1 MATILIADDEKNI
14 RGALARSLRLE
25 GYAAL
30 EAENGA
36 DALAQLES
44 GDVDL
49 VILDLNMP
57 QLDGLG
63 LLEKMQ
69 ERGLAI
75 PSLVLTAHGSIDKA
89 VRAVRLGAF
98 DFIEKP
104 PGAERILLA
113 VQNALRMGRLE
124 EENRRLSEEAGMG
137 SELLGSSPP
146 MKALASTLQRVAP
159 TDASVLVV
167 GENGTGK
174 ELVARAIHGASPR
187 RHRAMV
193 TVNCAAIPETLFESE
208 LFGHARGSFTGATEA
223 RRGKFQLAG
232 GGTLFLDE
240 VGEVPLSLQPKMLR
254 ALESG
259 EVQRV
264 GGQAAEQ
271 VDVRVIAATN
281 RDLESEVRS
290 GRFRDDLY
298 YRLLVVPVRVPALRE
313 RGEDIVVLARHF
325 LEQACRRNRIRPKRL
340 TEDALGALRA
350 HSWPGNVRELRNA
363 MGRVAILLPD
373 ESVRAEHLEFLRAG
387 TGASGGLVASPP
399 RGAAVPSGTA
409 ANPSSDP
416 AASAS
421 SGPAANTSAGP
432 GAAGGSPPASAP
444 ERPAPAETGLADA
457 LEQYERRLVLAALE
471 RNRWQMSRTAQELGL
486 ERSHLYKK
494 LKALGIERP
503 SDE

>member
-1 MATILIADDEKNI
+1 MATILIVDDEKNI

-30 EAENGA
+30 EAENGV
-36 DALAQLES
+36 DALGQLEA

-63 LLEKMQ
+63 LLETMK
-69 ERGLAI
+69 ERGLAV
-75 PSLVLTAHGSIDKA
+75 PSLVLTAHGSIEKA

-113 VQNALRMGRLE
+113 VQNALRVGRLE
-124 EENRRLSEEAGMG
+124 EENRRLSEEAGLG

-146 MKALASTLQRVAP
+146 MKALAATVQKVAP
-159 TDASVLVV
+159 TDASVLVA

-174 ELVARAIHGASPR
+174 ELVARAIHAASPR
-187 RHRAMV
+187 RNRPMV

-223 RRGKFQLAG
+223 RRGKFQLAS

-240 VGEVPLSLQPKMLR
+240 VGEVPLALQPKMLR

-264 GGQAAEQ
+264 GGQAPEQ

-281 RDLESEVRS
+281 RDLESEVRG
-290 GRFRDDLY
+290 GRFREDLY

-313 RGEDIVVLARHF
+313 RGEDITLLARHF
-325 LEQACRRNRIRPKRL
+325 LDLSCRRNRIRPKRL
-340 TEDALGALRA
+340 SEDALGALRA
-350 HSWPGNVRELRNA
+350 HAWPGNVRELRNA

-373 ESVRAEHLEFLRAG
+373 EIVRAEHLTFLCDVAG
-387 TGASGGLVASPP
+387 PTVEAATGGARRPQSADSPAGSTVSAID
-399 RGAAVPSGTA
+399 RGAPSG
-409 ANPSSDP
+409 SS
-416 AASAS
+416 
-421 SGPAANTSAGP
+421 
-432 GAAGGSPPASAP
+432 PASATI
-444 ERPAPAETGLADA
+444 EETGLAGA
-457 LEQYERRLVLAALE
+457 LERYERSLVLAALT
-471 RNRWQMSRTAQELGL
+471 RNRWQMSKTAQELGL

-503 SDE
+503 ADE

>member
-1 MATILIADDEKNI
+1 MSTILIADDEKNI

-36 DALAQLES
+36 DALAQIET

-57 QLDGLG
+57 QLDGLA

-75 PSLVLTAHGSIDKA
+75 PSLVLTAHGSIEKA
-89 VRAVRLGAF
+89 VRAIRLGAF

-124 EENRRLSEEAGMG
+124 EENKRLSEEAGLG
-137 SELLGSSPP
+137 AELLGSSAP
-146 MKALASTLQRVAP
+146 MKALASTVQRVAP

-174 ELVARAIHGASPR
+174 ELVARAIHAASPR
-187 RHRAMV
+187 RQRAMV
-193 TVNCAAIPETLFESE
+193 TVNCAAIPETLLESE

-223 RRGKFQLAG
+223 RRGKFQLAS

-240 VGEVPLSLQPKMLR
+240 VGEVPLPLQPKMLR

-281 RDLESEVRS
+281 RDLESEVRL

-313 RGEDIVVLARHF
+313 RGEDILFLARHF
-325 LEQACRRNRIRPKRL
+325 LELACRRNRIRPKRL
-340 TEDALGALRA
+340 SEDALGALRR

-363 MGRVAILLPD
+363 MGRMAILLPD
-373 ESVRAEHLEFLRAG
+373 ETVRAEHLEFLSAM
-387 TGASGGLVASPP
+387 TAASVGPAHPSSGLAASLSSGLAASLSS
-399 RGAAVPSGTA
+399 GAAPES
-409 ANPSSDP
+409 
-416 AASAS
+416 
-421 SGPAANTSAGP
+421 
-432 GAAGGSPPASAP
+432 ASAP
-444 ERPAPAETGLADA
+444 SVSVPAPAETGLAGA
-457 LEQYERRLVLAALE
+457 LERYERSLVLAALE

-503 SDE
+503 AEE

>member
-1 MATILIADDEKNI
+1 MATILVADDERNI
-14 RGALARSLRLE
+14 RSTLARGLQLE
-25 GYAAL
+25 GHAAV
-30 EAENGA
+30 EAENGLE
-36 DALAQLES
+36 ALALLEA
-44 GDVDL
+44 GDIDL
-49 VILDLNMP
+49 VILDLQMP
-57 QLDGLG
+57 GLDGLG
-63 LLEKMQ
+63 LLEKMR
-69 ERGLAI
+69 ERGLGV
-75 PSLVLTAHGSIDKA
+75 PSLVLTAHGSIEKA

-113 VQNALRMGRLE
+113 VENALRVGRLE
-124 EENRRLSEEAGMG
+124 QENRRLSEEAGLG
-137 SELLGSSPP
+137 SELLGASAP
-146 MKALASTLQRVAP
+146 MQALASTLKRVAP

-174 ELVARAIHGASPR
+174 ELVARAIHAASPR
-187 RHRAMV
+187 RERPMV

-223 RRGKFQLAG
+223 RRGKFQLAS

-240 VGEVPLSLQPKMLR
+240 VGEVPLALQPKMLR

-264 GGQAAEQ
+264 GGQAPER
-271 VDVRVIAATN
+271 VDVRVIAASN

-290 GRFRDDLY
+290 GRIREDLY

-313 RGEDIVVLARHF
+313 RGEDIVLLARHF
-325 LEQACRRNRIRPKRL
+325 LDLACRHNRIRPKRL
-340 TEDALGALRA
+340 SDEALVVVRA

-373 ESVRAEHLEFLRAG
+373 ETVRAEHLEFLRG
-387 TGASGGLVASPP
+387 GASGSP
-399 RGAAVPSGTA
+399 AARAGPATPTGSTSAAAAPVPGTA
-409 ANPSSDP
+409 A
-416 AASAS
+416 
-421 SGPAANTSAGP
+421 
-432 GAAGGSPPASAP
+432 SAP
-444 ERPAPAETGLADA
+444 TEGFGLAGA
-457 LEQYERRLVLAALE
+457 LERYERALVLQALE

-503 SDE
+503 SEA